1 MSFSDTIK
9 ENESLIVSSEL
20 FIVSYSDTRKEKEFL
35 IVRSELFIVYT
46 DCG

>member
-1 MSFSDTIK
+1 VSFSDTIK